1 MSRTYKDTP
10 RWVQASRSFK
20 RPNKRNN
27 RSGVDVSIP
36 FHHREEL
43 VGQTIP
49 HFDFLFSEDGVQEI
63 YRDLDEAAYREVTE
77 MLQARGCRYFVHSCI
92 PWAWDEKDRKRIYT
106 VVPYVEAHYRLR
118 YAPRCTC
125 GEAMKEWGYLRS
137 GPEMLFLTVDGY
149 LAPCQPVNFAPY
161 GHTYFNLPAVVA
173 VDGVGAVTAFPAAVL
188 ARSPLAP
195 SVLALLG
202 TLIVRFVS
210 TAMKTTC
217 STPPLTVSPTTLWI
231 PVIGTDSRLLAGIT
245 RSP

>member
-161 GHTYFNLPAVVA
+161 GHTYFNLPRSGGGRWGWSC
-173 VDGVGAVTAFPAAVL
+173 DCISCRRSRKKS
-188 ARSPLAP
+188 ARSKRARASRYAHRAVREHGYEDDLFDSAADR
-195 SVLALLG
+195 LTYD
-202 TLIVRFVS
+202 TL
-210 TAMKTTC
+210 
-217 STPPLTVSPTTLWI
+217 
-231 PVIGTDSRLLAGIT
+231 DSGYYC
-245 RSP
+245 